1 VKHYILKKIDGDSMT
16 EQNQSVKDRVSPEEW
31 DVRVQ
36 LAACYR
42 FAAHFRMTD
51 LIYTHISA
59 RVPGDENHF
68 LLNAFGLMWD
78 EVNASNLVKITLDG
92 KIVDDPTGLGFN
104 EAGFVIHSAIHGARH
119 DVVCVMHTHTAS
131 GVAVSAQQHGL
142 LPLSQHA
149 MRLTGNVGYHE
160 YEGVAL
166 NLEERERLVA
176 DIGDKMTL
184 ILHNHGL
191 LTCGKTV
198 REAFDFMYYLERAC
212 QIQIAALAG
221 GTPVI
226 MPTPEVAQKVANSFD
241 RPGYQEKKGEWRA
254 LIRMLDRMDPSYKE

>member
-1 VKHYILKKIDGDSMT
+1 
-16 EQNQSVKDRVSPEEW
+16 
-31 DVRVQ
+31 
-36 LAACYR
+36 
-42 FAAHFRMTD
+42 
-51 LIYTHISA
+51 
-59 RVPGDENHF
+59 
-68 LLNAFGLMWD
+68 MWD

-119 DVVCVMHTHTAS
+119 DVACVMHTHTAS

-191 LTCGKTV
+191 LTFGKTV

-226 MPTPEVAQKVANSFD
+226 MPTPEVAQKVANSFE

>member
-1 VKHYILKKIDGDSMT
+1 MT
-16 EQNQSVKDRVSPEEW
+16 EQNQSVKERVSPEEW

-119 DVVCVMHTHTAS
+119 DVACVMHTHTAS

-226 MPTPEVAQKVANSFD
+226 MPTPEVAQKVANSFE

-254 LIRMLDRMDPSYKE
+254 LIRMLDRMDPSYKD